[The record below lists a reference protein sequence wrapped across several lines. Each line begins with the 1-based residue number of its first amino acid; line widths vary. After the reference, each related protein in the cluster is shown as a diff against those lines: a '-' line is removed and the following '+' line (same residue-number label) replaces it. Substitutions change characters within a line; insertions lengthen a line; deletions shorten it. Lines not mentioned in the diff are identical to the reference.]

1 VVVVV
6 HIISLARFAHNCTKE
21 LIQAMITIVIDIGQC
36 LSPRAVSVHGK
47 TPTADI
53 SKTWLTGAETSAETR
68 AKTTANNKAE
78 HAAAETTNPTGMRRP
93 KGEWMKR
100 RPVETT
106 NRLTSGQSEEGEAT
120 QGAGHV
126 SQRRLAFRQRDR
138 AANDRKLQRLQ
149 RRMPT
154 NELRRRTSDRKPP

>member
-1 VVVVV
+1 VSANADSFQNGNFCLEPVVVVVV

-78 HAAAETTNPTGMRRP
+78 HAAAETTNSTGMRRP
-93 KGEWMKR
+93 KGEWMKL

-106 NRLTSGQSEEGEAT
+106 NRLTSE
-120 QGAGHV
+120 
-126 SQRRLAFRQRDR
+126 
-138 AANDRKLQRLQ
+138 
-149 RRMPT
+149 
-154 NELRRRTSDRKPP
+154 